1 VAATG
6 RGSAKRANRGILE
19 LARLL
24 SDGNWHSIA
33 YLAAAAGKYL
43 RPEIAWRCSRGS
55 SIQDGQRTYI
65 DNKLRHWER
74 LGRVEKRRNG
84 DSAELRLA
92 NSEWVHDY
100 LAELDSRR
108 TAGEQEN
115 AGLEVSRSAR
125 RMPVHKPGRP
135 RSVPDNLVR
144 LALNLYQRG
153 HGYRAIARMLR
164 AEGVSPSFGTIRNI
178 IKARKTV

>member
-1 VAATG
+1 MAATG
-6 RGSAKRANRGILE
+6 RGNAKRANRGILE

-24 SDGNWHSIA
+24 SDGDWHSIA
-33 YLAAAAGKYL
+33 YLAVAAGKYL
-43 RPEIAWRCSRGS
+43 RPEIAWRCSAGS
-55 SIQDGQRTYI
+55 SIQDGQRIYI

-74 LGRVEKRRNG
+74 VGRVEKRRNG
-84 DSAELRLA
+84 DSAEWRLA
-92 NSEWVHDY
+92 NSEWVPDY

-108 TAGEQEN
+108 AASEQEN
-115 AGLEVSRSAR
+115 GLEVSRAAR
-125 RMPVHKPGRP
+125 RMPAHKAGRP
-135 RSVPDNLVR
+135 RSVPDNLAR

-178 IKARKTV
+178 IKSRKTV